1 MIIEITILG
10 LGRQAVTQQS
20 MCRSALL
27 PMVSDAMK
35 VRIQCEFT
43 SVQLIKDILKA
54 SYEEYNVLRVDPNS
68 EGQR

>member
-1 MIIEITILG
+1 MIIQITILG

-20 MCRSALL
+20 MCCSVLL

-43 SVQLIKDILKA
+43 SVQLIKDVLKA
-54 SYEEYNVLRVDPNS
+54 SYEECNVLRVNPNS